1 MTRLPPLGSMEAF
14 LEVARHGTVKAAAS
28 ELGLSM
34 PALSRRIQTLE
45 HAVGRPLFDR
55 HHQGLKLTEAGRTLQ
70 TQLAPILDELR
81 GVIGR
86 VGSPDASLRLHL
98 NVLPLFA
105 QQRLFPRLPE
115 LRRQH
120 PELHIDIDTLSHGEA
135 RLGDGLD
142 AAIALARAIDPALY
156 AARPDQDKI
165 FPISARAPPDR
176 ERPPTVPEPFTRLPL
191 NVLPLFAQQ
200 RLFPRLPELRRQ
212 HPELHIDIDTL
223 SHGEARLGDGLDAAI
238 ALARAIDPAL
248 YAARLDQDKIFP
260 IAARDLTDGE
270 RPITVPEQ
278 LQRLTILLHREMPET
293 FAEWRQA
300 IRMPYLEPAGIDF
313 FDSGPLLLAAAAD
326 RKGGGTG
333 QRVAGRESNG
343 G

>member
-1 MTRLPPLGSMEAF
+1 MTRLPPLSSMEAF

-55 HHQGLKLTEAGRTLQ
+55 HHHGLRLTEAGRALQ
-70 TQLAPILDELR
+70 DQLAPILDELR
-81 GVIGR
+81 SVISNA
-86 VGSPDASLRLHL
+86 GSADASVRLRL

-115 LRRQH
+115 LRRAH

-135 RLGDGLD
+135 RLGEG
-142 AAIALARAIDPALY
+142 
-156 AARPDQDKI
+156 
-165 FPISARAPPDR
+165 
-176 ERPPTVPEPFTRLPL
+176 V
-191 NVLPLFAQQ
+191 
-200 RLFPRLPELRRQ
+200 
-212 HPELHIDIDTL
+212 
-223 SHGEARLGDGLDAAI
+223 DAAI

-260 IAARDLTDGE
+260 IASRALKDGD

-278 LQRLTILLHREMPET
+278 LQRTTILLHREMPET
-293 FAEWRQA
+293 FSEWRSA
-300 IRMPYLEPAGIDF
+300 IGMPYLEPAGIDF
-313 FDSGPLLLAAAAD
+313 FDSGPLMLEAAAQGIGIAFMHGHHFDDAQDPRLIRLFDYDVDSPYSYWFACRPRALRQPAVKIFHDWLLAA
-326 RKGGGTG
+326 KI
-333 QRVAGRESNG
+333 
-343 G
+343 